1 MRKTLWVLPLLV
13 CISAAQ
19 ADTCE
24 TEVVTIGIGPETSGP
39 IPITGGTNS
48 GSLPNL
54 IPNNSDI
61 EDASRQKVT
70 TLHIN
75 EPGHC
80 RMQSKNIGTAA
91 AGFFESRCY
100 ISDGSKI
107 DNNPRDEGKEDTQ
120 GLGIGDTHTEHED
133 FIAPEYPGIYN
144 AVWCVDSGKNVTES
158 NEGDNCHAEDVF
170 TVWSNPDLIV
180 SSVVLGGGKT
190 SLTPNEVFSINTVI
204 TNAGE
209 NFGKTILIGYY
220 LSNVL
225 IGTDQIKRENLK
237 GGVSKTETLSGAIA
251 PSTAGSYALK
261 VCADF
266 DNRVQETNENN
277 NCLSVSVSVIGSTP
291 PPNPAPKKTSPAV
304 LKLLYN

>member
-1 MRKTLWVLPLLV
+1 MIRRLIVILCSCCYVPV
-13 CISAAQ
+13 Y
-19 ADTCE
+19 ADCP
-24 TEVVTIGIGPETSGP
+24 VTILVGHSNTESSGP

-144 AVWCVDSGKNVTES
+144 AVWCVDSAKSVTES
-158 NEGDNCHAEDVF
+158 NEGDNCHAEDAF

-180 SSVVLGGGKT
+180 SNVNLGGGKT
-190 SLTPNEVFSINTVI
+190 SLAPNEVFSINTVI
-204 TNAGE
+204 TNTGE

-220 LSNVL
+220 LSNAL
-225 IGTDQIKRENLK
+225 IDSDQIKRENMK
-237 GGVSKTETLSGAIA
+237 GGDRKTETFSSSVA
-251 PSTAGSYALK
+251 PSAAGTYALM
-261 VCADF
+261 VCADL
-266 DNRVQETNENN
+266 DNRVPETNESN
-277 NCLSVSVSVIGSTP
+277 NCLSVSVPVIGSTP
-291 PPNPAPKKTSPAV
+291 PPNPAPKKASPAV

>member
-1 MRKTLWVLPLLV
+1 MIRRLIVILCSCCYVPVYADCPITILV
-13 CISAAQ
+13 GHSNA
-19 ADTCE
+19 E
-24 TEVVTIGIGPETSGP
+24 SSGP

-80 RMQSKNIGTAA
+80 RMQSKNIGTAV

-144 AVWCVDSGKNVTES
+144 AVWCVDSAKSVTES
-158 NEGDNCHAEDVF
+158 NEGDNCHAEDAF

-180 SSVVLGGGKT
+180 SNVALGGGKT
-190 SLTPNEVFSINTVI
+190 SLEINGSFSVDASIANI
-204 TNAGE
+204 GE

-220 LSNVL
+220 LNDDL

-237 GGVSKTETLSGAIA
+237 GGMSKMESLGQVIA
-251 PSTAGSYALK
+251 PSVPGTYVLK
-261 VCADF
+261 VCVDTS
-266 DNRVQETNENN
+266 NRVQETDESN
-277 NCLSVSVSVIGSTP
+277 NCFSKNIVVVSSVP
-291 PPNPAPKKTSPAV
+291 LPNPAPKKASPAV